1 MPISPNP
8 PDTTAPSA
16 RSGLPIET
24 HTDHH
29 EVARSPGSPPL
40 QPPRCS
46 NRAPHIR
53 HLAWGLLGL
62 AIALALSRLDWNA
75 LAQPLFNV
83 ALALEAPYTAWL
95 DARLTGGFPPWGLP
109 LLSFLGGLAAS
120 FSPCVLGL
128 LPVNLSYIGTQQV
141 RSRRAATIRASGF
154 VLGVATTYSLLGLFS
169 ALAGA
174 ILIAYR
180 GYVSLGVGLLI
191 GVMVLSLLGWIRL
204 PLPQPPPTL
213 AIAGPYGI
221 GLTFALVSS
230 PCSSPI
236 LFAILGAAAATGSH
250 SLAALTMFSFALG
263 YSALIFVAS
272 LFAGC
277 AQQTRRLQAHSALI
291 QRGAIGMLSILG
303 LYYAIDGL
311 SWILATT

>member
-1 MPISPNP
+1 MSLLPKP
-8 PDTTAPSA
+8 PDATT
-16 RSGLPIET
+16 
-24 HTDHH
+24 
-29 EVARSPGSPPL
+29 PPL
-40 QPPRCS
+40 RS
-46 NRAPHIR
+46 PHIR
-53 HLAWGLLGL
+53 HVAWGLLGL
-62 AIALALSRLDWNA
+62 AIAGGLSRLNWNA
-75 LAQPLFNV
+75 LAQPLFDL
-83 ALALEAPYTAWL
+83 ALALEAPYAAWL
-95 DARLTGGFPPWGLP
+95 DAQLAAGLPPLGLP
-109 LLSFLGGLAAS
+109 LVGFLGGLAAS
-120 FSPCVLGL
+120 LSPCVLGL
-128 LPVNLSYIGTQQV
+128 LPVNLSYIGTQQA
-141 RSRRAATIRASGF
+141 RSRRDAAIRASGF

-174 ILIAYR
+174 VLLAYR

-191 GVMVLSLLGWIRL
+191 GVMVLKLLGWIRL
-204 PLPQPPPTL
+204 PLPPPPPKL

-236 LFAILGAAAATGSH
+236 LFAILGTAATTGSQ

-263 YSALIFVAS
+263 YSALIFAAS

-291 QRGAIGMLSILG
+291 QRGAILMLTILG

-311 SWILATT
+311 SWIRATI

>member
-204 PLPQPPPTL
+204 PLPQPPPNPGDRRPL
-213 AIAGPYGI
+213 RHRSHLCPRQLPLLQPDPLCHPRRSRRHRLPQPRRPHDVQLCP
-221 GLTFALVSS
+221 GLQRPHFCRQPLCGLRPTNPPPPS
-230 PCSSPI
+230 P
-236 LFAILGAAAATGSH
+236 
-250 SLAALTMFSFALG
+250 
-263 YSALIFVAS
+263 
-272 LFAGC
+272 
-277 AQQTRRLQAHSALI
+277 
-291 QRGAIGMLSILG
+291 
-303 LYYAIDGL
+303 
-311 SWILATT
+311 